1 MISFHRMYRLV
12 LQIRYVQV
20 GKCEIFCIFWTMR
33 KPILK
38 FETYSMVIYFKVLRV
53 QTNAYPD
60 RINSRQI
67 PHLLI
72 QFLLQTYNRVRCELT
87 NSLAFVGS
95 VSLSTRLLQEVE
107 FSGYFFEYRQFTS

>member
-87 NSLAFVGS
+87 NSLAFIF
-95 VSLSTRLLQEVE
+95 LSRVFVQAAIRWL
-107 FSGYFFEYRQFTS
+107 RFTFDTVATGG